1 MTGGFL
7 GRRPGAG
14 ARDAPGPTAGRKLL
28 RGLRT
33 PLYRDALAL
42 LLNSGVTSLIGV
54 AYWTLAARLTPP
66 EVVGLN
72 AALISAMMALASL
85 SHLGLVGALSGF
97 LPRAG
102 AATGALVRRAYA
114 LAAVLALVFA
124 TAFVVAAP
132 HFSGQLRDLER
143 PGLAAVFV
151 AAVLT
156 WSLFALQDSV
166 LTGLGRAVWIPLE
179 NIIYSGAKL
188 VLVLALA
195 ASLGGYGI
203 LVSWVVPA
211 ALAVVPVS
219 LAVFKIFIP
228 SHLEAYGTEPARG
241 THLFRRFVAS
251 DGLGMVL
258 AQMLSALFPIL
269 VMEQAGAETA
279 GRFYIPWML
288 AQSLDLVAI
297 NVGMSLTV
305 QGAHTQDQLPSI
317 FRRVLLRTLAP
328 VGLLVAVAM
337 VAAPLVLTLFG
348 AGYANASVETFRLLL
363 VGSLLRVVITLAIC
377 AAWAERRPSRVV
389 ALQAALTVLV
399 LPLAWRLTPGLG
411 ATGAALAWTIGQA
424 AVAGLA
430 VLLVRHLLRGWR
442 RPSGQAQSILVDE
455 LSEVS

>member
-1 MTGGFL
+1 MNGGFP

-14 ARDAPGPTAGRKLL
+14 ARGAPGPSVG

-54 AYWTLAARLTPP
+54 AYWTLAARLTSP

-72 AALISAMMALASL
+72 AALISAMMALATL
-85 SHLGLVGALSGF
+85 SHLGLEGALGGF

-102 AATGALVRRAYA
+102 AATGALVKRAYA
-114 LAAVLALVFA
+114 LATVLALTFA

-132 HFSGQLRDLER
+132 RLSGQLRDLQR
-143 PGLAAVFV
+143 PGVAALFV
-151 AAVLT
+151 AVVLT

-179 NIIYSGAKL
+179 NILYSAAKL

-195 ASLGGYGI
+195 AGLGGYGI
-203 LVSWVVPA
+203 LVSWIVPA

-219 LAVFKIFIP
+219 LTVFKIFIP
-228 SHLEAYGTEPARG
+228 AHLEAYGTEPAQG
-241 THLFRRFVAS
+241 THLFRRYVAG
-251 DGLGMVL
+251 DGLGMLL
-258 AQMLSALFPIL
+258 AQMNSVLLPIL
-269 VMEQAGAETA
+269 VMEQAGAGTA
-279 GRFYIPWML
+279 GHFYIPWML
-288 AQSLDLVAI
+288 VVSLDLVAV

-305 QGAHTQDQLPSI
+305 QGAHTQDQLPSM
-317 FRRVLLRTLAP
+317 FRRVLLRTLAL
-328 VGLLVAVAM
+328 VGLLVAGAI

-348 AGYANASVETFRLLL
+348 AGYANASVGAFRLLL
-363 VGSLLRVVITLAIC
+363 LGSLFRVVITLAIC
-377 AAWAERRPSRVV
+377 AARAERRPSRVV
-389 ALQAALTVLV
+389 ALHAALTMLV
-399 LPLAWRLTPGLG
+399 LPLAWRLTPRLG

-424 AVAGLA
+424 VVAGLA
-430 VLLVRHLLRGWR
+430 VLLVRHLLRGR
-442 RPSGQAQSILVDE
+442 RPPGRAPFVLVDE

>member
-114 LAAVLALVFA
+114 LATVLALVFA

-132 HFSGQLRDLER
+132 HFSGQLRDLQR

-151 AAVLT
+151 AAVLI